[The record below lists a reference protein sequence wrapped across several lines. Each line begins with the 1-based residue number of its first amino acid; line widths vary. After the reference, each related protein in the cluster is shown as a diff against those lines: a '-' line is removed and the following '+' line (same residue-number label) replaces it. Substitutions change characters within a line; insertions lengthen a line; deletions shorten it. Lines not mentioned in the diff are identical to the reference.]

1 MLDHVFHA
9 NKQLWSVPSQHGSV
23 TAVSAT
29 YHVQYVTILPFLPTF
44 SLVKLFFAVSRI
56 TCRRKLHILGR
67 HYSPGVKA
75 RTMVM
80 CVTWTMSLRSYI
92 CFHTPLALRTL
103 SPVHRNVSATSISWV
118 SVLNGPTPNSLNP
131 VILNRR

>member
-29 YHVQYVTILPFLPTF
+29 YHVQYVIILPFLPTF

-80 CVTWTMSLRSYI
+80 CVTWTMSLTNLFFIS
-92 CFHTPLALRTL
+92 LALRTL
-103 SPVHRNVSATSISWV
+103 SPVHRNISATSISWV